1 MRQSS
6 GSPAWCTLA
15 DVAGG
20 WSRDEPPEPI
30 ELEARR
36 WLDAIERETG
46 PLSLFDVHTHFGRND
61 PDGFRQE
68 PEELLARMDYAGARA
83 VFFPMCEPDGYPPA
97 NDEALAAAETSGGRL
112 VAFCRVDP
120 HDNAL
125 AEARRCLDA
134 GARGIK
140 LHPRAERFTMSEPA
154 VKDLVELAD
163 ERGVPVLIHA
173 GRGIPALGR
182 DTLELARHHPRA
194 HLILAHAAVSDLAW
208 LWRLMPAH
216 PNLLID
222 TSWWNPAD
230 LMALFCLVP
239 PRQILWASDCP
250 YGQPISSAALQLRV
264 ALAAGLGREAISS
277 IAGGQ
282 IERILAGAEP
292 ADAGPPPGAPG
303 PLDPA
308 LERVC
313 SHLLTAMGRAMAGG
327 EVAES
332 IALARLACDGE
343 GEHASVSGEVLRLLA
358 IAERH
363 DGPPPPGR
371 RFPRSIQFLILALG
385 VARTPDVALPE
396 PTAGRE
402 SD

>member
-1 MRQSS
+1 V
-6 GSPAWCTLA
+6 A
-15 DVAGG
+15 DVAAG
-20 WSRDEPPEPI
+20 WSRDDPPEPI

-46 PLSLFDVHTHFGRND
+46 HLSLFDVHTHFGRND
-61 PDGFRQE
+61 PDGFKQE
-68 PEELLARMDYAGARA
+68 PEELSARMEQAGARA
-83 VFFPMCEPDGYPPA
+83 VCFPMCEPDGYPPA
-97 NDEALAAAETSGGRL
+97 NDEALTAAEASGGRL
-112 VAFCRVDP
+112 VPFCRVDP
-120 HDNAL
+120 HRDAL
-125 AEARRCLDA
+125 TEARRCLDA

-140 LHPRAERFTMSEPA
+140 LHPRAERFAMSEPA
-154 VKDLVELAD
+154 VADLVSLAD

-182 DTLELARHHPRA
+182 DTLELASAHPRA

-208 LWRLMPAH
+208 LWRLMPEH

-230 LMALFCLVP
+230 LMMLFCLVP
-239 PRQILWASDCP
+239 PSQIVWASDCP
-250 YGQPISSAALQLRV
+250 YGQPISSAALQLRL
-264 ALAAGLGREAISS
+264 ARAAGLGTEALTS

-282 IERILAGAEP
+282 IERILAGRVP
-292 ADAGPPPGAPG
+292 ADAGPPPGPPAS
-303 PLDPA
+303 LDPA
-308 LERVC
+308 MERVC

-327 EVAES
+327 ELAES
-332 IALARLACDGE
+332 VALARLACDRE
-343 GEHASVSGEVLRLLA
+343 GEHAAVCDEVLRLLE
-358 IAERH
+358 IAEAH

-396 PTAGRE
+396 AVAADQGDSP
-402 SD
+402 